1 MDLDGFLEK
10 DMITYLENAINF
22 DTKERQE
29 MQSELDALLAE
40 KDSPESPSLTQAKQK
55 ADSAAE
61 DAAQSSAITSG
72 TDAEAGATADAL
84 TSQSSES
91 SDASELTEASD
102 SSETSEATASDE
114 TAEATSTDAAPVEIQ
129 AQEVTVT
136 TPSDSSQPDEP
147 DSAQETKPEQD
158 TAWIDELEEKTAD
171 QRSELE
177 KLIRLEDTLNDLQHA
192 IMQHEADKAHA
203 LYTHLQQETE
213 SIQHHPTE
221 KQFLMDAL
229 ARLAKELST
238 LDETTEESDDATTT
252 DVATTTAT
260 NEDDVDLPDEL
271 TNDATALTD
280 TSPLAEESS
289 ATYDEEEP
297 VLSDAM
303 QSVADQFLADTES
316 EAETPPPFSI
326 DPLDLPASFVQEETK
341 AVVSYVEGVTAL
353 RNGDKTAALE
363 IFLALAKKRPK
374 NLAIKIRLQ
383 EAIELP

>member
-40 KDSPESPSLTQAKQK
+40 KDSPESSSLLTQAKQK
-55 ADSAAE
+55 TDSAPE
-61 DAAQSSAITSG
+61 QTVQSTAATSE
-72 TDAEAGATADAL
+72 TDADVTTTDTA
-84 TSQSSES
+84 SQAA
-91 SDASELTEASD
+91 DTAELTETSD
-102 SSETSEATASDE
+102 SSETTE
-114 TAEATSTDAAPVEIQ
+114 TSQTSSTDATPVEIQ
-129 AQEVTVT
+129 AQEVTIT
-136 TPSDSSQPDEP
+136 TPDEP
-147 DSAQETKPEQD
+147 PEKDELDSAQETNSEQD
-158 TAWIDELEEKTAD
+158 TAWIDELDKQAEN

-192 IMQHEADKAHA
+192 IMQQEADKAHA

-213 SIQHHPTE
+213 SIQNHPTE

-229 ARLAKELST
+229 ARLAKELSS
-238 LDETTEESDDATTT
+238 LDDATEQSSIATPKESDETETT
-252 DVATTTAT
+252 IDTS
-260 NEDDVDLPDEL
+260 NEDALDASTEL
-271 TNDATALTD
+271 TSDTD
-280 TSPLAEESS
+280 TLTHPPSLAEESS
-289 ATYDEEEP
+289 TTYDEEEP

-303 QSVADQFLADTES
+303 QSVADQFLADAES